1 MKYLLT
7 ILSLIILTVI
17 QNLSASYINSPAT
30 NQLFEL
36 IGAPQLVESIIQQ
49 GADVNARDQ
58 NGYTP
63 LQLASQFGRNETVKI
78 LLKHDANTIS
88 VTPYG
93 QTALDL
99 AFNQEIR
106 DDIIARNLEDNKKV
120 HQMADIQAHVHH
132 EQPRKPVERESSE
145 SII

>member
-49 GADVNARDQ
+49 GADVNA
-58 NGYTP
+58 
-63 LQLASQFGRNETVKI
+63 ETKMDI
-78 LLKHDANTIS
+78 LHYS
-88 VTPYG
+88 
-93 QTALDL
+93 
-99 AFNQEIR
+99 
-106 DDIIARNLEDNKKV
+106 
-120 HQMADIQAHVHH
+120 
-132 EQPRKPVERESSE
+132 
-145 SII
+145 